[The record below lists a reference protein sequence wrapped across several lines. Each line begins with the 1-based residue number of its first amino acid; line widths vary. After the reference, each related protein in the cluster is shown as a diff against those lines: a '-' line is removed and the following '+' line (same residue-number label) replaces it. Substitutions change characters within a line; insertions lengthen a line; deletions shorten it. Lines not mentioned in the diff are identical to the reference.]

1 MSDLTW
7 TNSTRKLSD
16 LVPWT
21 RNPRQ
26 IKDADAARL
35 AESLD
40 QFGQIHA
47 IAIGPGDEI
56 LDGHQRSN
64 VWAACVRYGPEYE
77 VDVRVSSRALTEA
90 EREKLVVFLHSGA
103 TGSWDWEQ
111 LSAWEP
117 AVLKG
122 WGLDEGQL
130 RGWNDDA
137 ANLAL
142 MLEAEEEEPQEDP
155 GAQVDRAEELREKW
169 GVNLG
174 DLWKCGEH
182 LIICGDCTDAA
193 VVERVMGGEKEAFML
208 TDPPYC
214 SGGFQ
219 ESGRSSGSVGTD
231 AVHKKIA
238 SDTLSTRGYIAL
250 MKTMLNTSGVLACYI
265 FTDWR
270 MWVNLFDAVES
281 CGFGVRQMIVWDKG
295 TPGMGYGWRAQHE
308 LILFAL
314 KTTVVFD
321 KHGKAFGNVIQAQR
335 TGNELHTT
343 QKPVELIECVLQA
356 MKSFDV
362 VYDPFSGSGTT
373 LIACERLG
381 RKCMSVEVDPQ
392 YVAVTLE
399 RWAEM
404 TNGTPELMG

>member
-169 GVNLG
+169 GIELGQTWEIGRHLLLCGDSTGDVSALGELPVNL
-174 DLWKCGEH
+174 
-182 LIICGDCTDAA
+182 
-193 VVERVMGGEKEAFML
+193 VY
-208 TDPPYC
+208 DPPW
-214 SGGFQ
+214 
-219 ESGRSSGSVGTD
+219 D
-231 AVHKKIA
+231 AEI
-238 SDTLSTRGYIAL
+238 DLDNFTCEWR
-250 MKTMLNTSGVLACYI
+250 GVLAFADGYRAAGAIELFGMPAWI
-265 FTDWR
+265 FTWDCVTSWYTPNRPLRRGKLALWFGELGDFEFDGAHYGEPLEAHTVKNTRGEYQFKPDPRGKHLSDVFQMGITRLHGEDGHKHEKPLDW
-270 MWVNLFDAVES
+270 
-281 CGFGVRQMIVWDKG
+281 VRLLVGDCLRG
-295 TPGMGYGWRAQHE
+295 
-308 LILFAL
+308 
-314 KTTVVFD
+314 D
-321 KHGKAFGNVIQAQR
+321 
-335 TGNELHTT
+335 
-343 QKPVELIECVLQA
+343 
-356 MKSFDV
+356 
-362 VYDPFSGSGTT
+362 VYDPFIGSGTT
-373 LIACERLG
+373 
-381 RKCMSVEVDPQ
+381 M
-392 YVAVTLE
+392 VAAEQLE
-399 RWAEM
+399 RRCVGVEIEP
-404 TNGTPELMG
+404 TNVALTLQRLCDMGLEPRRVDA